1 MSTISHDVWRRRG
14 FSLLWDE
21 KSLAAMLRPEQV
33 LPLRA
38 LFTLARRW
46 PDDLPAN
53 GGQALIVAGL
63 DVALDALG
71 DADTATCWLES
82 SVRPVLRRFEEQYQ
96 PNGAVIF
103 WVPAG
108 ARRLELHT
116 SSGEHRWRLQRGGEV
131 ALLQGL
137 WGGSALGAA
146 TILDPDRGETAI
158 GMYLQRLSG

>member
-1 MSTISHDVWRRRG
+1 
-14 FSLLWDE
+14 
-21 KSLAAMLRPEQV
+21 MLPPEQV

-38 LFTLARRW
+38 LFTLPQRW

-71 DADTATCWLES
+71 DVETASAWLEND
-82 SVRPVLRRFEEQYQ
+82 VRPMLRRFEEQYQ

-116 SSGEHRWRLQRGGEV
+116 SSGEHRWRLQRGGEL
-131 ALLQGL
+131 ALLRGL
-137 WGGSALGAA
+137 WGGSALGAS
-146 TILDPDRGETAI
+146 TILAPDRVEAPI